1 MERKVVGVTGRLM
14 ASYCPISITGST
26 LMEHGEEGGRGHRKA
41 DGIVLSYIYYRQHTD
56 GTWRGRW

>member
-14 ASYCPISITGST
+14 ALYCPISITGST

-41 DGIVLSYIYYRQHTD
+41 DGISYYTFTVLLLE
-56 GTWRGRW
+56 

>member
-14 ASYCPISITGST
+14 ALYCPISITGST

-41 DGIVLSYIYYRQHTD
+41 DI
-56 GTWRGRW
+56 